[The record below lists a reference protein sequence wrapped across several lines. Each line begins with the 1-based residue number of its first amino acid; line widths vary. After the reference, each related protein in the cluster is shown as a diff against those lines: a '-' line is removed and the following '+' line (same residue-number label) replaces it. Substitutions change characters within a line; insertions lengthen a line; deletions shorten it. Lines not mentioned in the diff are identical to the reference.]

1 MIHILVGKSASG
13 KDTMLKQ
20 LFVGHE
26 MFDVTIDNVMFFDT
40 DRRKQLMTG
49 HELFAG
55 PTLKEYN
62 VIVTCTNRPMRDGEL
77 DGFSYKFK
85 TKEEMEQLIK
95 ENKLFEWREYH
106 TLVDNIPDT
115 WYYGTEK
122 MDIDDAIKNDYV
134 AVVDIG
140 GALAYINY
148 FGKENC
154 CVYYVA
160 VCDYERTRRAKSR
173 AGYNET
179 EWLRRVKDDN
189 IKFSEENLQKLA
201 KAVDGKLFIINNSL
215 YKRVSDNLDKLVV
228 DKLEKMKDR

>member
-1 MIHILVGKSASG
+1 MVHILVGKSASG

-26 MFDVTIDNVMFFDT
+26 MFNVTLDNVMFIDN

-49 HELFAG
+49 YELFTG
-55 PTLKEYN
+55 PAWKEYN
-62 VIVTCTNRPMRDGEL
+62 VIVTCTNRPMRDGEI

-85 TKEEMEQLIK
+85 TKEEMKQLIK

-106 TLVDNIPDT
+106 TLVDDIPDT

-134 AVVDIG
+134 AVVDIN
-140 GALAYINY
+140 GALAYIDY

-154 CVYYVA
+154 YVYYVS
-160 VCDYERTRRAKSR
+160 VCDNERTRRAENR
-173 AGYNET
+173 AGYNKS
-179 EWLRRVKDDN
+179 EWLRRVNDDN
-189 IKFSEENLQKLA
+189 IKFSEENLRKLA
-201 KAVDGKLFIINNSL
+201 NAVDGKLFIINNNL
-215 YKRVSDNLDKLVV
+215 YRRVSSNLNKLVMN
-228 DKLEKMKDR
+228 KLEKMKDR